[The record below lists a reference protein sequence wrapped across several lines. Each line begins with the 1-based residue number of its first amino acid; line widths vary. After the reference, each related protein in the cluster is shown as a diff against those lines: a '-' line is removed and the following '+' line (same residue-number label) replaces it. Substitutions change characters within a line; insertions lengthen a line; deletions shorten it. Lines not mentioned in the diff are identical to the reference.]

1 MLPPA
6 DAQTMDRRD
15 AIATMLAVGAAL
27 TVGSAPAPEASAA
40 RQAVSRAGTQIA
52 CVIRYQIDPFKRDEF
67 KRHAERL
74 IPIVPRC
81 GGHLVGFF
89 LPWEG
94 TNDVAWALVLVESLA
109 AYETCRARLR
119 ADPAAREDAEIM
131 RRERIILREERNFV
145 SLVDRTFNLP
155 SALRGA

>member
-6 DAQTMDRRD
+6 EAHTMDRRD
-15 AIATMLAVGAAL
+15 AIATILAVGAAL
-27 TVGSAPAPEASAA
+27 TVGPAPKASADQQ
-40 RQAVSRAGTQIA
+40 RVIRADMQIA
-52 CVIRYQIDPFKRDEF
+52 CVVRYQIDPFKRDGF

-89 LPWEG
+89 LPYEG
-94 TNDVAWALVLVESLA
+94 TNDVAWALVLVESVA
-109 AYETCRARLR
+109 AYETYRARLK

-131 RRERIILREERNFV
+131 QRDRIILREERNFV
-145 SLVDRTFNLP
+145 SLVDGTFNLP
-155 SALRGA
+155 SALRGPT